1 MTIATRFPAI
11 LSFPVE
17 VALSEAEWAIAHY
30 LGRTR
35 RRTNRGN
42 SIVDR
47 QIGVADP
54 LRVDVL
60 GAVAELA
67 FSRVS
72 GVAPDLDTASRKG
85 SVDAVLPSGRTV
97 DVKATEHR
105 DRDGRLDGRLIVP
118 AYKVRL
124 EDLADIIVLARVD
137 MGGDPSVAPEHT
149 DHPPL
154 VTLVGFTYAPEVVN
168 DRRLVNLRK
177 PTYVLPNEDLL
188 TDLGILDQCDDR

>member
-1 MTIATRFPAI
+1 MITARFPAV
-11 LSFPVE
+11 LRFPVE
-17 VALSEAEWAIAHY
+17 VTLTEAEWAIAHY

-42 SIVDR
+42 AIVDR

-54 LRVDVL
+54 LRVDIL

-105 DRDGRLDGRLIVP
+105 DREGRLDGRLIVP

-124 EDLADIIVLARVD
+124 EDLPHIMVLARVD
-137 MGGDPSVAPEHT
+137 MGGDPSEAPRHS
-149 DHPPL
+149 DNPPL
-154 VTLVGFTYAPEVVN
+154 VTLVGFAYASEVVAQN
-168 DRRLVNLRK
+168 RLVDLRK
-177 PTYVLPNEDLL
+177 PTYVLPNEDLHPN
-188 TDLGILDQCDDR
+188 LGIIDDSDDE

>member
-1 MTIATRFPAI
+1 MIASCFP
-11 LSFPVE
+11 SVVDFPVE
-17 VALSEAEWAIAHY
+17 VTLTPAEWAIAHY

-54 LRVDVL
+54 LRVDIL

-105 DRDGRLDGRLIVP
+105 DREGRLDGRLIVP

-124 EDLADIIVLARVD
+124 EDLPHIIVLARVD
-137 MGGDPSVAPEHT
+137 MGGDPSEAPRPT

-154 VTLVGFTYAPEVVN
+154 VTLLGFAYASEIVC
-168 DRRLVNLRK
+168 DRRLVQLRK
-177 PTYVLPNEDLL
+177 PTYVLPNEDLHIC
-188 TDLGILDQCDDR
+188 LGVLCDADDE